1 MGFTVAL
8 PSIFPCFSVFFFFLE
23 HVVNG
28 MIRFIHNAVDYFLNS
43 LFFFEGSQPS
53 NRYNI
58 VLSVDP
64 AMKQRGRHAVAWFY
78 YTEKR
83 NHPGLKY
90 PQNNQVISTIELH
103 PLATDL
109 DSTND

>member
-1 MGFTVAL
+1 
-8 PSIFPCFSVFFFFLE
+8 
-23 HVVNG
+23 
-28 MIRFIHNAVDYFLNS
+28 
-43 LFFFEGSQPS
+43 
-53 NRYNI
+53 
-58 VLSVDP
+58 
-64 AMKQRGRHAVAWFY
+64 MKQRGRHAVAWFY